1 MVRPLIRLGVALAAI
16 GAFGAVWYAV
26 AGTHGCDD
34 FGGNPACDRM
44 ERDFTIYVIS
54 LTTLAVGLVVTLVVG
69 LIAVK
74 RRSTGGSST
83 GGRE

>member
-1 MVRPLIRLGVALAAI
+1 MARPLVRLGVVLASI
-16 GAFGAVWYAV
+16 GVFGAVWYAI
-26 AGTHGCDD
+26 AGTHGCDE
-34 FGGNPACDRM
+34 FEGNSACGRM
-44 ERDFTIYVIS
+44 ERDFAIYVIS
-54 LTTLAVGLVVTLVVG
+54 LTTFTAGLVVTFVVG